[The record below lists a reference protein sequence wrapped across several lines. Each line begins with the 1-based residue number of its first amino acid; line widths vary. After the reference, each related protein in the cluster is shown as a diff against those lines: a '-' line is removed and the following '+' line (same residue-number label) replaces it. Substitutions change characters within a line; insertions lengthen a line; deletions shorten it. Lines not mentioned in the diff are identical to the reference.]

1 MYEKKVCINRWNL
14 INEQKQPLKK
24 VLYKNAWADVW
35 RYSVKKM
42 ALNISQNSRESTCV
56 RFSFLTNLKAESC
69 SYY

>member
-14 INEQKQPLKK
+14 INEQKQLLK
-24 VLYKNAWADVW
+24 VLYKNARADVW

-42 ALNISQNSRESTCV
+42 SLNISQNSRESTCV
-56 RFSFLTNLKAESC
+56 RFSFLINLKAESY

>member
-14 INEQKQPLKK
+14 INEQKQLLKK
-24 VLYKNAWADVW
+24 VLYKNARADVW

-42 ALNISQNSRESTCV
+42 SLNTSQNSRESTCV
-56 RFSFLTNLKAESC
+56 RFSFLINLKTESY

>member
-14 INEQKQPLKK
+14 INEQKQLLK
-24 VLYKNAWADVW
+24 VLYKNARADVW

-42 ALNISQNSRESTCV
+42 SLNISQNSRESTSV
-56 RFSFLTNLKAESC
+56 RFSFLINLKAESY